1 MKTKRIIIVSVIVII
16 LSILVFSLYWY
27 YRNKNIDDVDVSKE
41 FLEDKEVSDMK
52 IEDVYI
58 EEDEGIYTFK
68 AKLVNVSNKKIENEK
83 VQIIFKNETEKKIY
97 KYPYVILNIEKKQS
111 QEIEIKTSEN
121 LKEFNT
127 FDIKIQK

>member
-68 AKLVNVSNKKIENEK
+68 AKVVNVSNKKIENEK

-97 KYPYVILNIEKKQS
+97 KYPYVILNIE
-111 QEIEIKTSEN
+111 IRYFHFILVVVVRAN
-121 LKEFNT
+121 LLQLCLT
-127 FDIKIQK
+127 L

>member
-68 AKLVNVSNKKIENEK
+68 AKVVNVSNKKIENEK